1 MAYVKKTWK
10 PRISQYPGRR
20 RMVGTGEANTY
31 DITRAEGTVTQTGDA
46 FSADNMND
54 LETRIGNEFT
64 AINNNLSWSKL
75 SESAVVGSTNPVNRD
90 FTQYR
95 ELLIVVGENTTG
107 SNTRFSFHIPTAC
120 LTETVQR
127 FRNGYYR
134 DSNANAFCSVGAT
147 RSTLYVT
154 DFNINGTSYMSN
166 TNNLRIV
173 YAR

>member
-1 MAYVKKTWK
+1 MAYTKKTWK

-31 DITRAEGTVTQTGDA
+31 DITRAEGTITQTGDA

-54 LETRIGNEFT
+54 LETRISNEFT
-64 AINNNLSWSKL
+64 SLNNNLSWKKL
-75 SESAVVGSTNPVNRD
+75 SESAVVGSSNPVNRD
-90 FTQYR
+90 YTQYR

-107 SNTRFSFHIPTAC
+107 SNTRFVFNIPTDC
-120 LTETVQR
+120 LSDTMQK

-134 DSNANAFCSVGAT
+134 DSSVNAFCSVGVT
-147 RSTLYVT
+147 TSTLYVT
-154 DFNINGTSYMSN
+154 DFNIGGTSYMSN
-166 TNNLRIV
+166 TDNLRIV